1 MLNVKSLV
9 TVDKTDRPDH
19 ACATARFLA
28 AIYAPIGRDLAR
40 VETEL
45 KKQLRAIGTESPTPE
60 ARQIIGY
67 FFNLPGKRLRPAL
80 TVLAVRAAAPQR
92 SRPGARAG
100 AAHTALIRLAAA
112 VELVHSASLIH
123 DDIIDHAA
131 FRRDQL
137 TLNKK
142 HGNHLAVLVG
152 DLLYAQAFS
161 ALISLPLTE
170 EKRKT
175 AILEIVCRTTKLMCV
190 GEIGELKD
198 GPRNTL
204 AGYLQTM
211 EHKTA
216 SFMAACCRCGAIL
229 AGTEKKFGRA
239 LETYGLNFGMAY
251 QLVDDYLDVEEDKA
265 VPAILLPEAQLR
277 SAAEYT
283 ARAKQA
289 LRELPESTARQQ
301 LSDLAD
307 YTMRLAQS
315 GHPQQEKN

>member
-1 MLNVKSLV
+1 MLNLNQLV
-9 TVDKTDRPDH
+9 PIGKIDRPDRGPD
-19 ACATARFLA
+19 AARFLEK
-28 AIYAPIGRDLAR
+28 IYAPIGRDLAR

-45 KKQLRAIGTESPTPE
+45 KKQLHSISADSPTPE
-60 ARQIIGY
+60 SRQIIGH

-80 TVLAVRAAAPQR
+80 TILAVRAAAAPR
-92 SRPGARAG
+92 LGPGLRAG
-100 AAHTALIRLAAA
+100 AATAALIRLAAS

-131 FRRDQL
+131 FRREQL

-161 ALISLPLTE
+161 VLISLPLTD
-170 EKRKT
+170 EKRKN
-175 AILEIVCRTTKLMCV
+175 AILEIVCRTTKRMCV

-198 GPRNTL
+198 GPRDTVKS
-204 AGYLQTM
+204 YLNTM

-229 AGTEKKFGRA
+229 AGAEKKTGHA
-239 LETYGLNFGMAY
+239 LEKYGLNFGMAY
-251 QLVDDYLDVEEDKA
+251 QLVDDYLDTEEDTA
-265 VPAILLPEAQLR
+265 GPAALGPGSQLQ
-277 SAAEYT
+277 SAAEFT
-283 ARAKQA
+283 ARAKRA
-289 LRELPESTARQQ
+289 LRELPDSAARQQ

-307 YTMRLAQS
+307 YTMRLARA
-315 GHPQQEKN
+315 GRPR